1 MAFKMKPG
9 RGNFPKTGHGAPL
22 NMINEGPGDDTKNKK
37 KPVSDNYF
45 IINGKN
51 KFKGWKCNLGLDHIN
66 IHQAGRISG
75 NCGQFLYNK
84 VGYYNFYDTNFVS
97 NFSPIIQP
105 VLCTQFSCNCGFET
119 NVSKAIWI
127 KQI

>member
-1 MAFKMKPG
+1 LKRYPNLIWWFTLKHKDRYNTWVIENG
-9 RGNFPKTGHGAPL
+9 
-22 NMINEGPGDDTKNKK
+22 KK
-37 KPVSDNYF
+37 KRVSDNYF

-84 VGYYNFYDTNFVS
+84 VGHYNFYDTNFVS